1 MHVLPSANVKR
12 ADHPDAAQYQGG
24 HLYGVS
30 YGNEKSNQS
39 QGSGCSLGLPVRPE
53 FAIIFE
59 AKQSVTKAIRDD
71 EPEIKNVQD
80 SPTIDRSQASEGM
93 PG

>member
-1 MHVLPSANVKR
+1 M
-12 ADHPDAAQYQGG
+12 
-24 HLYGVS
+24 VS
-30 YGNEKSNQS
+30 VMGMRNRISHR
-39 QGSGCSLGLPVRPE
+39 GSGCSLGLP
-53 FAIIFE
+53 IFE